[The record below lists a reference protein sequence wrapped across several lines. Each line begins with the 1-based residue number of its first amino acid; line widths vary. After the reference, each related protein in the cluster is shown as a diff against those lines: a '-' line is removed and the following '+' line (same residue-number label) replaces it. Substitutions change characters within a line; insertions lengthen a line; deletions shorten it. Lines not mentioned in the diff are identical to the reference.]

1 MKVELSITG
10 QDVDAYLVPEDEAE
24 RRILWFVGE
33 KEGTYEA
40 TTSFEGH
47 PTNGKA
53 KHLRLHFIK
62 RTTSQLEELDAR
74 TKASLH
80 GRSPDPGHTI

>member
-1 MKVELSITG
+1 MKTELNIAG
-10 QDVDAYLVPEDEAE
+10 GEVDVYLVPEDEAE

-33 KEGTYEA
+33 KEGIYEA

-62 RTTSQLEELDAR
+62 RTTRQLEELDG
-74 TKASLH
+74 TQASMH
-80 GRSPDPGHTI
+80 GRSLEP